1 MCHFIRQDVIPL
13 SLTSATAAG
22 ESWPDNSSTS
32 TTQVQDIYLHTAE
45 KKQLDRRR
53 RCELSFSMFTHSAWS
68 ESVWRR
74 CELSS
79 SVFTLS
85 VIGVAVTTVHVPA
98 LMSLTLV
105 LEPPLA
111 N

>member
-53 RCELSFSMFTHSAWS
+53 RCELS
-68 ESVWRR
+68 
-74 CELSS
+74 S